1 MSFNEC
7 LKSNPQ
13 DNLSKTYIE
22 RCNLLIKEKPTD
34 WDGVWVMKAN
44 EKLSL
49 RKRFAKHKLHSEE
62 LTKNKIYSKKI
73 CFV

>member
-1 MSFNEC
+1 MKVEKIIKGGSFEQAILSFNEC

-34 WDGVWVMKAN
+34 WDGVWVMK
-44 EKLSL
+44 
-49 RKRFAKHKLHSEE
+49 
-62 LTKNKIYSKKI
+62 SK
-73 CFV
+73 